1 MPSLRNRDRDAVWHP
16 CAQMRDYD
24 FFPPLEVVGAEGGW
38 LHLADGRRV
47 FDGISSWWCKNLGH
61 RHPRLIAALAAQA
74 GCFEHVIAAN
84 VTHEPLV
91 ACAEQVLACANA
103 VDPATPRLRDP
114 ATLTK
119 AFFSDNGS
127 TAVEVAL
134 KMAVQW
140 QAQAGDPRRTG
151 FAVLEHGYH
160 GETVG
165 ALSVSD
171 CDLYRRHYPGLLF
184 DCTVLRGLPYRTG
197 PEDPDWQD
205 AGVEWPALVAQLAS
219 VAGTLAA
226 VVVEPLLQGAG
237 GMRLYSPDLL
247 RRLRTWCDQ
256 HGVLLIADE
265 IAAGWGR
272 LGTWLACHQAGVL
285 PDLAVL
291 SKGLTAGV
299 MPFAMT
305 LTTERIYEGF
315 LAEWADQ
322 RAFLHSNTYA
332 GNPLGC
338 ALALA
343 VMQVY
348 QEQDLLVRVPATG
361 AALRQGLAQL
371 ASSRPTM
378 RAVRGLGMM
387 AAVDLTRADGSPR
400 AATDRYGWRVSRAAI
415 ERGAML
421 RCLGDTLYLFP
432 PLNSSVSEIEGLV
445 RVLGEA
451 IDAVSSD
458 PAAGR

>member
-1 MPSLRNRDRDAVWHP
+1 
-16 CAQMRDYD
+16 MRDYEI
-24 FFPPLEVVGAEGGW
+24 FPPLEVVAAEGGW
-38 LHLADGRRV
+38 LHLADGRRL

-61 RHPRLIAALAAQA
+61 RHPRLIAALAEQA
-74 GCFEHVIAAN
+74 GCFEHVITAN

-91 ACAEQVLACANA
+91 ACAEQVLARANA
-103 VDPATPRLRDP
+103 VDPATPRPRDS

-140 QAQAGDPRRTG
+140 QAQAGDPRRTR

-184 DCTVLRGLPYRTG
+184 DCTVLRGLPYRAG
-197 PEDPDWQD
+197 PEDRLWQD
-205 AGVEWPALVAQLAS
+205 AGPEWPALEAQLAA
-219 VAGTLAA
+219 VADTLAA

-237 GMRLYSPDLL
+237 GMLLYSPDLL
-247 RRLRTWCDQ
+247 RRLRAWCDQ

-299 MPFAMT
+299 MPFAIT
-305 LTTERIYEGF
+305 LATERIYQGF

-338 ALALA
+338 ALSLA

-348 QEQDLLVRVPATG
+348 QAEDV
-361 AALRQGLAQL
+361 LAQVPVRGAHVRQALGRL
-371 ASSRPTM
+371 AATRPTM
-378 RAVRGLGMM
+378 RGVRGLGMM
-387 AAVDLTRADGSPR
+387 AAVDLTRADGTSH
-400 AATDRYGWRVSRAAI
+400 AAADRYGWQVARAAI
-415 ERGAML
+415 DRGVLL

-432 PLNSSVSEIEGLV
+432 PLNSTDADLEALV
-445 RVLGEA
+445 AVLGAA
-451 IDAVSSD
+451 IDAVDGHSSD
-458 PAAGR
+458 PAVGR